1 MNINSNFGIGGL
13 YNTLLQGNLA
23 MQSNKL
29 NRSLFPFPNNNGS
42 GQGALGAGGVQ
53 YVNNIKSASK
63 ELGGA
68 IRELSGSAFSQR
80 TMTSSDTDIMSVK
93 FSGNR
98 PNSVSPMSVKID
110 QTAAGQLNEGARMTA
125 SASFQGSRGTNR
137 FTIESGGK
145 STQLSVN
152 VSATDSNKDVQQ
164 KMADAI
170 NKAGIGVKASVE
182 TDSATNASILRIEST
197 TTGSDPKNGFS
208 IKDFT
213 GDLVARTGAN
223 DISRQGQDAIFSV
236 NGGPIRT
243 SQSNT
248 VNLGNGV
255 SATFNKAS
263 EQAVT
268 ISQGRDM
275 DYAKS
280 ALQSMV
286 NSYNDLY
293 SEAVQR
299 TGDPKAQNLASRMV
313 SISKTYSGSLSD
325 LGIGFDSSGRMTI
338 DSKKLDAAAD
348 SGRLERFFTENSGKN
363 FGFTNQI
370 SRLAD
375 NVSRNTSS
383 FVSSS
388 MFGSN
393 LSENFSYSSLG
404 SLMQFNHLR
413 VGSLLDFMF

>member
-263 EQAVT
+263 DQAVT